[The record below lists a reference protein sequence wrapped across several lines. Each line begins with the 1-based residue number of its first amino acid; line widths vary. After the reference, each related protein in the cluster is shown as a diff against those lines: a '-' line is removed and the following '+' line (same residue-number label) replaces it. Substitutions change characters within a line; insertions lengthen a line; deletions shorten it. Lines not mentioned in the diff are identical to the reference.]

1 MSRFIARL
9 GVSRECLDRI
19 RDGGAV
25 ASSTGLSE
33 RVFKWRSVKTLKR
46 CSTECLLSTASN
58 CVMTPSF
65 LCTKVGA
72 LIGDTVELRHG
83 HKINLICV
91 FQTLKVPTNAYLHLI
106 LILIKFLNLWDLYPR
121 NLVNVLFQVF
131 VRGGG
136 VGGFGS

>member
-25 ASSTGLSE
+25 ASSTGSE
-33 RVFKWRSVKTLKR
+33 RAFKWRSVKTLKW
-46 CSTECLLSTASN
+46 CSTECLLLTTSN

-72 LIGDTVELRHG
+72 LLGDTVELRQDHT
-83 HKINLICV
+83 INLIRV
-91 FQTLKVPTNAYLHLI
+91 FQTLKNPTNA
-106 LILIKFLNLWDLYPR
+106 
-121 NLVNVLFQVF
+121 
-131 VRGGG
+131 
-136 VGGFGS
+136 